1 MYRFTN
7 DYSEGAH
14 ERILAAIARCN
25 REGNFGYSTDP
36 HCKRAAE
43 LIKEEAKAPQ
53 AEVHFLAGGT
63 QVNLISVC
71 AFLRPHQAIIA
82 TRLGHP
88 CLHETGAIEA
98 TGHKVIMVPCEEDA
112 KMTPQAILNC
122 PDLQNNEHGV
132 QPKLVYISSTTEMGA
147 VYTEEELQ
155 AISDTCRKLGL
166 YLYLDGAR
174 LASAFACGGASMEKI
189 AALCD
194 AFTIGGTKN
203 GALYGEALVICNP
216 CLQPDFRY
224 ILKQRGG
231 MMAKGFL
238 LGIQFETFF
247 EDGLFYE
254 LGRYST
260 ALAGKLRE
268 GMERLHVSFLSPSPS
283 NQQFPILPDAVLA
296 ELSRDFHWEVIEK
309 VSEDETCIRL
319 VTSWATPEE
328 AVDAWLQA
336 LEASLKKHPQFIV
349 SEI

>member
-14 ERILAAIARCN
+14 PKILEAIARIN
-25 REGNFGYSTDP
+25 TEGNFGYSTDP
-36 HCKRAAE
+36 HCARAVK
-43 LIKEEAKAPQ
+43 LIQEAAKAPQ
-53 AEVHFLAGGT
+53 AAVHFLAGGT

-98 TGHKVIMVPCEEDA
+98 TGHKVIMVPCGNDA
-112 KMTPQAILNC
+112 KMTPEAILNC

-132 QPKLVYISSTTEMGA
+132 QPKLVYISNTTEMGA
-147 VYTEEELQ
+147 VYTGEELK
-155 AISDTCRKLGL
+155 AIARVCSEKGL

-174 LASAFACGGASMEKI
+174 LASAFAAGGASMEET
-189 AALCD
+189 AACCD

-216 CLQPDFRY
+216 ALQEDFRY

-247 EDGLFYE
+247 EDGLYEE
-254 LGRYST
+254 LGRHST
-260 ALAGKLRE
+260 ALAIQLRE
-268 GMERLHVSFLSPSPS
+268 GMERLGLRFLSPSPS
-283 NQQFPILPDAVLA
+283 NQQFPIVPDAALKQL
-296 ELSRDFHWEVIEK
+296 EGDFHWEVIEK
-309 VSEDETCIRL
+309 TDAENTCIRL
-319 VTSWATPEE
+319 VTSWATEE
-328 AVDAWLQA
+328 KAVVAWLQA
-336 LEASLKKHPQFIV
+336 LEKAL
-349 SEI
+349 

>member
-14 ERILAAIARCN
+14 PRILEAIGRIN
-25 REGNFGYSTDP
+25 LEGNFGYSTDP
-36 HCKRAAE
+36 HCQRAAA
-43 LIKEEAKAPQ
+43 LIKAAAKAPQ
-53 AEVHFLAGGT
+53 AAVHFLAGGT

-112 KMTPQAILNC
+112 KMTPEAILNC
-122 PDLQNNEHGV
+122 PDLRNNEHGV
-132 QPKLVYISSTTEMGA
+132 QPRLVYISNTTEMGA
-147 VYTEEELQ
+147 VYTSPELK
-155 AISDTCRKLGL
+155 AISEVCHEKGL

-174 LASAFACGGASMEKI
+174 LASAFASGGASMEET
-189 AALCD
+189 AACCD

-203 GALYGEALVICNP
+203 GALCGEALVICNP
-216 CLQPDFRY
+216 ALQEDFRY

-247 EDGLFYE
+247 ENGLYYA
-254 LGRYST
+254 LGEHST
-260 ALAGKLRE
+260 RLAVKLRD
-268 GMERLHVSFLSPSPS
+268 GMEKLGVKFISPSPS
-283 NQQFPILPDAVLA
+283 NQQFPILPDSVLKQL
-296 ELSRDFHWEVIEK
+296 EGDFHWEVMNKTDAEH
-309 VSEDETCIRL
+309 TCIRL
-319 VTSWATPEE
+319 VTSWATEE
-328 AVDAWLQA
+328 KAVDAWLQA
-336 LEASLKKHPQFIV
+336 LSQLL
-349 SEI
+349 

>member
-14 ERILAAIARCN
+14 PRILDAIRRIN
-25 REGNFGYSTDP
+25 TEGNFGYSMDP
-36 HCKRAAE
+36 HCRRAVS
-43 LIKEEAKAPQ
+43 LIKEAAGAPQ

-71 AFLRPHQAIIA
+71 AFLRPHQAVIA

-88 CLHETGAIEA
+88 CLHETGAMEA
-98 TGHKVIMVPCEEDA
+98 TGHKVITVPCKEDA

-122 PDLQNNEHGV
+122 PDLSNNEHGV
-132 QPKLVYISSTTEMGA
+132 QPKLVYISNTTEMGA
-147 VYTEEELQ
+147 VYTGEELK
-155 AISDTCRKLGL
+155 AISDVCREKGL

-174 LASAFACGGASMEKI
+174 LASAFAAGGATMEET
-189 AALCD
+189 AACCD

-216 CLQPDFRY
+216 ALQQDFRY

-247 EDGLFYE
+247 EDGLYYE
-254 LGRYST
+254 LGRHST
-260 ALAGKLRE
+260 QLAGNLRD
-268 GMERLHVSFLSPSPS
+268 GMEKLGISFLSPSPS
-283 NQQFPILPDAVLA
+283 NQQFPILPDKVL
-296 ELSRDFHWEVIEK
+296 EKLQRDFHWEVIEK
-309 VSEDETCIRL
+309 TDDDHTCIRL
-319 VTSWATPEE
+319 VTSWATEQE
-328 AVDAWLQA
+328 AVDAWLKA
-336 LEASLKKHPQFIV
+336 LSAAL
-349 SEI
+349 

>member
-14 ERILAAIARCN
+14 PKILEAIARIN
-25 REGNFGYSTDP
+25 TEGNFGYSTDP
-36 HCKRAAE
+36 HCKRAVQ
-43 LIKEEAKAPQ
+43 LIKAAAGSPQ
-53 AEVHFLAGGT
+53 AAVHFLAGGT

-98 TGHKVIMVPCEEDA
+98 TGHKVVMVPCKDDA
-112 KMTPQAILNC
+112 KMTPEAILSC
-122 PDLQNNEHGV
+122 PDLLNNEHGV
-132 QPKLVYISSTTEMGA
+132 QPKLVYISNTTEMGA
-147 VYTEEELQ
+147 VYTGEELK
-155 AISDTCRKLGL
+155 AISDVCRQKGL

-174 LASAFACGGASMEKI
+174 LASAFAAGGASMEET
-189 AALCD
+189 AACCD

-203 GALYGEALVICNP
+203 GALFGEALVICNP
-216 CLQPDFRY
+216 ALQEDFRY

-247 EDGLFYE
+247 EDGLYFE

-260 ALAGKLRE
+260 ALAGKLRG
-268 GMERLHVSFLSPSPS
+268 GMENLGVKFLSSSPS
-283 NQQFPILPDAVLA
+283 NQQFPILPDRVLKQL
-296 ELSRDFHWEVIEK
+296 ENDFHWEVIEK
-309 VSEDETCIRL
+309 VDDQNTCIRL
-319 VTSWATPEE
+319 VTSWATEE
-328 AVDAWLQA
+328 KAVDAWIHA
-336 LEASLKKHPQFIV
+336 LSKLL
-349 SEI
+349 